1 VCYTTT
7 FISSYHPVGDLELDT
22 LHVSTCRVFLISGV
36 AKDTPLA
43 LAESNTQLGDLH
55 DMLQVLTERIEEM
68 INFRFGGD
76 IEIKIS
82 DLKNLRLLVAGGTEE
97 NEKYRER

>member
-1 VCYTTT
+1 
-7 FISSYHPVGDLELDT
+7 
-22 LHVSTCRVFLISGV
+22 
-36 AKDTPLA
+36 
-43 LAESNTQLGDLH
+43 
-55 DMLQVLTERIEEM
+55 M